1 MNFALLLTFKLT
13 LLWLYFGK
21 SCKTTLFRKSTEIK
35 MGGRTCYFLIFAF
48 SLFPNF
54 KWLSSKIL
62 YWISSVYRKFYYVT
76 NIFDLH
82 IFDKETVA
90 LLNFLEI
97 CIKKHFVSSFF
108 LNEKSITTSLLMIHL
123 KYTIVHY
130 SNLNSSSIS
139 KPFLNYG
146 PLNMLF
152 FFSFFYNFLFTFILT
167 RLLSKKL

>member
-1 MNFALLLTFKLT
+1 M
-13 LLWLYFGK
+13 LYFGK
-21 SCKTTLFRKSTEIK
+21 SCKTTLFRREA
-35 MGGRTCYFLIFAF
+35 GRRTCYFLIFAF

-54 KWLSSKIL
+54 EWLSSKIL

-90 LLNFLEI
+90 VLNFLEI

-108 LNEKSITTSLLMIHL
+108 LNEKSIKTSLLMIHL
-123 KYTIVHY
+123 KYTVVHY

>member
-1 MNFALLLTFKLT
+1 M
-13 LLWLYFGK
+13 LYFGK
-21 SCKTTLFRKSTEIK
+21 SCKTTLFRREA
-35 MGGRTCYFLIFAF
+35 GRRTCYFLIFAF

-123 KYTIVHY
+123 KYTVVHY

-152 FFSFFYNFLFTFILT
+152 FFLFFTISYLHLF
-167 RLLSKKL
+167 

>member
-1 MNFALLLTFKLT
+1 M
-13 LLWLYFGK
+13 LYFGK
-21 SCKTTLFRKSTEIK
+21 SCKTTLFRRET
-35 MGGRTCYFLIFAF
+35 GRRTCYFLIFAF

-76 NIFDLH
+76 NISDLH
-82 IFDKETVA
+82 ISDKETVA

-123 KYTIVHY
+123 KYTVVHY

>member
-1 MNFALLLTFKLT
+1 M
-13 LLWLYFGK
+13 LYFGK
-21 SCKTTLFRKSTEIK
+21 SCKTTLFRREA
-35 MGGRTCYFLIFAF
+35 GRRTCYFLIFAF

-90 LLNFLEI
+90 VLNFLEI

-108 LNEKSITTSLLMIHL
+108 LNEKSIKTSLLMIHL
-123 KYTIVHY
+123 KYTVVHY

-152 FFSFFYNFLFTFILT
+152 FFYFFYNFLFTFILT

>member
-1 MNFALLLTFKLT
+1 M
-13 LLWLYFGK
+13 LYFGK
-21 SCKTTLFRKSTEIK
+21 SCKTTLFRREV
-35 MGGRTCYFLIFAF
+35 GRRTCYFLIFAF

-82 IFDKETVA
+82 ISDKETVA

-123 KYTIVHY
+123 KYTVVHY

-152 FFSFFYNFLFTFILT
+152 FFYFFYNFLFTFILT

>member
-1 MNFALLLTFKLT
+1 M
-13 LLWLYFGK
+13 LYFGK
-21 SCKTTLFRKSTEIK
+21 SCKTTLFRREA
-35 MGGRTCYFLIFAF
+35 GRRTCSFLIFAF

-123 KYTIVHY
+123 KYTVVHY

>member
-1 MNFALLLTFKLT
+1 M
-13 LLWLYFGK
+13 LYFGK
-21 SCKTTLFRKSTEIK
+21 SCKTTLFRREA
-35 MGGRTCYFLIFAF
+35 GRRTCYFLIFAF

-90 LLNFLEI
+90 VLNFLEI

-108 LNEKSITTSLLMIHL
+108 LNEKSIKTSLLMIHL
-123 KYTIVHY
+123 KYTVVHY